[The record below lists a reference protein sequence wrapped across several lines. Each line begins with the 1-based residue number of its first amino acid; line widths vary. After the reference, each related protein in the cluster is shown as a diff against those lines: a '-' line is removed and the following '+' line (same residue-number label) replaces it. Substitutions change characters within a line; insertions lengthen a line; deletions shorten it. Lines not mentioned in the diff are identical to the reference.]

1 MSTVHLDLSITK
13 RLAIVLFQE
22 GGGGGGRG
30 GHIRGEKAEITFKS
44 ILHKYIYM
52 YIMIYFDG

>member
-22 GGGGGGRG
+22 GEGGGKGG
-30 GHIRGEKAEITFKS
+30 GHIRGEIAERTV
-44 ILHKYIYM
+44 
-52 YIMIYFDG
+52 